1 MARLAGRIIDVAAV
15 RDRVPDFAALLE
27 SAEDEEASM
36 RLRRAES
43 IGRPIGSAA
52 FVERLELAN
61 GRALQPARRGR
72 RPGGKLVQCHRNPA
86 SSR

>member
-1 MARLAGRIIDVAAV
+1 
-15 RDRVPDFAALLE
+15 
-27 SAEDEEASM
+27 M

-72 RPGGKLVQCHRNPA
+72 RPGGKLVHCHRNPA